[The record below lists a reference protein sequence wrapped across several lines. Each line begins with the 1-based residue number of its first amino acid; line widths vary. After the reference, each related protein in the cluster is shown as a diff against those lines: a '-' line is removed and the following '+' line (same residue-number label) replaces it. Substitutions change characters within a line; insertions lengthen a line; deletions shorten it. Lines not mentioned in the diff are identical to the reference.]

1 MRAFKRSR
9 TCHVILSLRQSV
21 VWRKDRVLPSLLDM
35 ASARHLRPSAKVM
48 KKHPSE
54 VRMEENPKREPIP
67 PSAQGASVVDE
78 KKLNKHVLTME

>member
-1 MRAFKRSR
+1 
-9 TCHVILSLRQSV
+9 
-21 VWRKDRVLPSLLDM
+21 M

-54 VRMEENPKREPIP
+54 VRMEENPQREPIP

-78 KKLNKHVLTME
+78 NKLNKLVLNVE

>member
-1 MRAFKRSR
+1 MRAFKCLR
-9 TCHVILSLRQSV
+9 TYHVILSLRQSV

-67 PSAQGASVVDE
+67 PSAQGANVVDE
-78 KKLNKHVLTME
+78 NKLNKHV